1 MSLKPISLK
10 GFKRTPYIDVALAVD
25 SNGFAGWS
33 QILYEHFSREF
44 INGREA
50 LAVLSCFHSRSHD
63 SQLKDYLEETKQI
76 PFLQLGK
83 FDGQEYWGLEALL
96 SAWGVLQTGKFN
108 ELLLVGGQAFSH
120 EDKLLFQKKNHFDA
134 RLLKQ
139 AEVLAR
145 DMKLE
150 REVIDKE
157 KINQVNIAKQSSS
170 QGLYAHELLSV
181 FAGEGVRRLI
191 KTDQLPHRLTSYQ
204 ELNFLPSLIDQ
215 LRGVISEGNTPSSCL
230 AQAMMLFS
238 TQEESGDLLLNDY
251 LLFPFSK
258 NESWVDFL
266 VKSLKSWEQKK
277 GIAAQYSRIE
287 FVELSVPHTLA
298 VKESF
303 QKCGID
309 LSKVNQ
315 WGGSLGKGFCSP
327 IESLTSLGHLT
338 TLKSG
343 ERGLLV
349 VTHSSG
355 HVLFLEAGKS

>member
-1 MSLKPISLK
+1 MSLKPIFLK
-10 GFKRTPYIDVALAVD
+10 GFKRTPYIDVALAIEP
-25 SNGFAGWS
+25 SGFAGWT
-33 QILYEHFSREF
+33 QILYEHFSREC
-44 INGREA
+44 IKDSEV

-63 SQLKDYLEETKQI
+63 SCLKDYLEDTKQI

-83 FDGQEYWGLEALL
+83 FDGQDYWGVEALL
-96 SAWGVLQTGKFN
+96 SVWGVLQSGKYN

-120 EDKLLFQKKNHFDA
+120 EDKLLFQKKDHFDA

-139 AEVLAR
+139 AEILAR
-145 DMKLE
+145 EMKLE

-157 KINQVNIAKQSSS
+157 KINQVQIAKQSSS

-191 KTDQLPHRLTSYQ
+191 KTDQLPHRSASYQ
-204 ELNFLPSLIDQ
+204 EINFLPSFVDQ
-215 LRGVISEGNTPSSCL
+215 LRGVISEGNTPSSCT

-238 TQEESGDLLLNDY
+238 TQEEGGDLILSDY

-258 NESWVDFL
+258 NESWADFL
-266 VKSLKSWEQKK
+266 ERSLKVWEQKK
-277 GIAAQYSRIE
+277 GTAAKYSRIE
-287 FVELSVPHTLA
+287 FVELSVPHALA
-298 VKESF
+298 VKEAF
-303 QKCGID
+303 QKSGVD